1 MRKSERQWMGRSA
14 VVAVIAALATACSA
28 DAPVGPR
35 TVPEL
40 SAAPSSARNAVRAPD
55 LGSCQNLA
63 APRGTKLA
71 AHVYAA
77 GVQIYTW
84 NGASWSFDGPSASL
98 TADAGGSGVVG
109 THYAG
114 PTWESN
120 SGGTVVGTVIDR
132 CTPDPNAVP
141 WLLLS
146 AVANGPGLFH
156 RVTYIQRL
164 NTVGG
169 LAPAAPGSS
178 VGQEA
183 RVPYTTEYLFYR
195 PQ

>member
-1 MRKSERQWMGRSA
+1 MRKSERQWMGRSV

-28 DAPVGPR
+28 DAPSGPGV
-35 TVPEL
+35 VPAV
-40 SAAPSSARNAVRAPD
+40 SASAARNAVRTPD

-63 APRGTKLA
+63 APEGTKLA

-77 GVQIYTW
+77 GVQIYHW
-84 NGASWSFDGPSASL
+84 NGASWSFSGPSAPL
-98 TADAGGSGVVG
+98 TADAGGNGVVG

-120 SGGTVVGTVIDR
+120 GGGTVVGTVLDR
-132 CTPDPNAVP
+132 CTPDPNAIP
-141 WLLLS
+141 WLLLG
-146 AVANGPGLFH
+146 AVAEGPGLFH

-169 LAPAAPGSS
+169 LAPAAPGTS